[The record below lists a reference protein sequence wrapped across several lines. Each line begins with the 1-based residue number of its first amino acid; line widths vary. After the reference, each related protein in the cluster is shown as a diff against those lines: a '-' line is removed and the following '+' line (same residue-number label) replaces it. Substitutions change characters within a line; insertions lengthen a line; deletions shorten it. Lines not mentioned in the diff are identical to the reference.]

1 MTQSKR
7 FSLLHSLRA
16 FSRPFS
22 RAVSRA
28 FPAIAIV
35 FALQSPPA
43 HPRDT
48 AHSAGGPAAA
58 PIAAPGESVMVL
70 PAAAPAIP
78 ATASKDTADP
88 AARLSEDLEGAT
100 QALLQA
106 HPGQSAAVTLE
117 RGELSLLTRAWL
129 AGHAKR
135 TVDVQ
140 YFIWTADNVGRLA
153 MAGLLEAADRG
164 VHVRVLVDDFMLSTP
179 SDMLSAMDGHPNFE
193 IKVYNP
199 TTNAGVGFW
208 RRWWNLITGFRSVNQ
223 RMHNK
228 ALIVDGIL
236 AVTGGRNLADE
247 YFDFHH
253 GFNFRDRDIM
263 VAGPVAVEMQSAF
276 QTYWE
281 SPLSR
286 SVADLLPAPDPAVQD
301 SLRQAMKAYAA
312 DTLNFAPDVRAAL
325 LDLPGRF
332 PVVLDELAWGPARF
346 ITDAPGKNDGNSGLK
361 GGGATTRFLADL
373 LRSAKRSVT
382 IQSPYLIPDDTT
394 LGLFRSLT
402 ARGVAVRIS
411 TNSMANNDNLQAI
424 SGYCNR
430 RKDILAAGVQV
441 FEFKPEPDIQAR
453 LRERYRKE
461 ARIGPAPDSAPATAA
476 RPVFVIHAKTLVVD
490 GEKVFVGTFNLDPRS
505 MNLNTES
512 GIYMEDSRL
521 AGEVDS
527 AIAADMA
534 PENSWEASKE
544 TGDAH
549 APFWRRV
556 QVWFWGLLPI
566 ESIV

>member
-1 MTQSKR
+1 MIQTKPRSLS
-7 FSLLHSLRA
+7 FSLRPRLRA
-16 FSRPFS
+16 RSASVLVLLLPLLASLPPRSLASGIASRES
-22 RAVSRA
+22 
-28 FPAIAIV
+28 
-35 FALQSPPA
+35 
-43 HPRDT
+43 T
-48 AHSAGGPAAA
+48 AGPPAAA
-58 PIAAPGESVMVL
+58 AATEAASG
-70 PAAAPAIP
+70 PAV
-78 ATASKDTADP
+78 
-88 AARLSEDLEGAT
+88 RLIQDLEGET
-100 QALLQA
+100 RALLQA

-140 YFIWTADNVGRLA
+140 YFIWSADNIGRLA
-153 MAGLLEAADRG
+153 MAGLLEAADKG
-164 VHVRVLVDDFMLSTP
+164 VHVRVLVDDFMLKTP

-199 TTNAGVGFW
+199 TANAGVGFW
-208 RRWWNLITGFRSVNQ
+208 RRWWNLITGFRSANQ

-253 GFNFRDRDIM
+253 GFNFRDRDIL
-263 VAGPVAVEMQSAF
+263 VAGPVAGEMQSAF
-276 QTYWE
+276 QTYWD
-281 SPLSR
+281 SPLSH
-286 SVADLLPAPDPAVQD
+286 SVADLLTAPDPAAQD
-301 SLRQAMKAYAA
+301 SLRNGMKAYAA
-312 DTLNFAPDVRAAL
+312 DTANFAPDVRAAL
-325 LDLPGRF
+325 NALPGRF
-332 PVVLDELAWGPARF
+332 PVVLDELAWGEARF
-346 ITDAPGKNDGNSGLK
+346 ITDAPGKNDGSRGLK
-361 GGGATTRFLADL
+361 GGGATTRFLANL
-373 LRSAKRSVT
+373 LGSAKRSVT

-394 LGLFRSLT
+394 LGLFRSIT
-402 ARGVAVRIS
+402 ARGVTVRIS
-411 TNSMANNDNLQAI
+411 TNSLANNDNLQAI
-424 SGYCNR
+424 SGYRNR
-430 RKDILAAGVQV
+430 RKAILAAGVHV

-453 LRERYRKE
+453 LRERYRKD
-461 ARIGPAPDSAPATAA
+461 ARIGPAVDSTVTGTAA
-476 RPVFVIHAKTLVVD
+476 TPMERPIFVIHAKTLVVD
-490 GEKVFVGTFNLDPRS
+490 GEKLFVGTFNLDPRS

-512 GIYMEDSRL
+512 GIYLEDARI

-556 QVWFWGLLPI
+556 QAWFWGLLPI

>member
-1 MTQSKR
+1 MN
-7 FSLLHSLRA
+7 LLPIRLSAHPLRA
-16 FSRPFS
+16 LAASVLLFWLPSL
-22 RAVSRA
+22 
-28 FPAIAIV
+28 PA
-35 FALQSPPA
+35 PA
-43 HPRDT
+43 
-48 AHSAGGPAAA
+48 APAAA
-58 PIAAPGESVMVL
+58 L
-70 PAAAPAIP
+70 PAAA
-78 ATASKDTADP
+78 TAPKDTAEH
-88 AARLSEDLEGAT
+88 AARLVQDLEGET
-100 QALLQA
+100 RVLLSA

-129 AGHAKR
+129 AGHANR
-135 TVDVQ
+135 TLDVQ

-153 MAGLLEAADRG
+153 MAGLLDAADRG
-164 VHVRVLVDDFMLSTP
+164 VHVRVLVDDFMLKTP
-179 SDMLSAMDGHPNFE
+179 AAMLSAMDGHPNFE

-199 TTNAGVGFW
+199 TANAGVGFW
-208 RRWWNLITGFRSVNQ
+208 RRWWNLITGFRSANQ

-253 GFNFRDRDIM
+253 GFNFRDRDIL
-263 VAGPVAVEMQSAF
+263 VAGPVAEEMQTAF

-286 SVADLLPAPDPAVQD
+286 SVADLLIAPDSAAQD
-301 SLRQAMKAYAA
+301 SLRGAMQAYAA
-312 DTLNFAPDVRAAL
+312 DTANFAPDVRAAL
-325 LDLPGRF
+325 IDLPGRF
-332 PVVLDELAWGPARF
+332 PVVLDELAWGRARF
-346 ITDAPGKNDGNSGLK
+346 ITDAPGKNDGSRGLK
-361 GGGATTRFLADL
+361 GGGATTHFLADM

-382 IQSPYLIPDDTT
+382 VQSPYLIPDDTT

-424 SGYCNR
+424 SGYRNR
-430 RKDILAAGVQV
+430 RKAILAAGVQV

-453 LRERYRKE
+453 LRERYRKD
-461 ARIGPAPDSAPATAA
+461 ARIGPASESGAAAPSGPE

-490 GEKVFVGTFNLDPRS
+490 GEKLFVGTFNLDPRS

-512 GIYMEDSRL
+512 GIYLEDARI
-521 AGEVDS
+521 AGQVDS

-534 PENSWEASKE
+534 PENSWEAAKE
-544 TGDAH
+544 TGDAY

-556 QVWFWGLLPI
+556 QAWFWGLLPI

>member
-1 MTQSKR
+1 MTQSKC
-7 FSLLHSLRA
+7 SSWLLSLRPLSRGFSHGFSKIA
-16 FSRPFS
+16 F
-22 RAVSRA
+22 
-28 FPAIAIV
+28 V
-35 FALQSPPA
+35 FALLSPLA
-43 HPRDT
+43 RATD
-48 AHSAGGPAAA
+48 AGLSTQAPAAV
-58 PIAAPGESVMVL
+58 PTVAAS
-70 PAAAPAIP
+70 
-78 ATASKDTADP
+78 ATADTGDP
-88 AARLSEDLEGAT
+88 SARLSEDLEGAT
-100 QALLQA
+100 RALLLA

-164 VHVRVLVDDFMLSTP
+164 VHVRVLVDDFMLKTP
-179 SDMLSAMDGHPNFE
+179 SAMLSAMDGHPNFE

-199 TTNAGVGFW
+199 TSNAGVGFW
-208 RRWWNLITGFRSVNQ
+208 KRWWNLITGFRSVNQ

-253 GFNFRDRDIM
+253 GFNFRDRDIL
-263 VAGPVAVEMQSAF
+263 VAGPVAEEMQSAF

-286 SVADLLPAPDPAVQD
+286 SVAALLTAPDSSAQD
-301 SLRQAMKAYAA
+301 SLRRGMKAYAA

-325 LDLPGRF
+325 IDLPGRF
-332 PVVLDELAWGPARF
+332 PLVLDELAWGPAKF

-361 GGGATTRFLADL
+361 GGGATTHFLADL
-373 LRSAKRSVT
+373 LRSAKRTVT

-402 ARGVAVRIS
+402 ARGVSVRIS

-424 SGYCNR
+424 SGYLNR
-430 RKDILAAGVQV
+430 RKAILAAGVQV

-461 ARIGPAPDSAPATAA
+461 ARIGPAADSAPATGAAPAKGSVASAA

-490 GEKVFVGTFNLDPRS
+490 GEKLFVGTFNLDPRS

-512 GIYMEDSRL
+512 GIYLEDPRI
-521 AGEVDS
+521 GGQVDS

-534 PENSWEASKE
+534 PENSWDASKE

>member
-1 MTQSKR
+1 MTLSPIR
-7 FSLLHSLRA
+7 FS
-16 FSRPFS
+16 
-22 RAVSRA
+22 
-28 FPAIAIV
+28 
-35 FALQSPPA
+35 AL
-43 HPRDT
+43 T
-48 AHSAGGPAAA
+48 AHALRTLSAVALALLIQSVPARASA
-58 PIAAPGESVMVL
+58 SGMSSSGSTVPL
-70 PAAAPAIP
+70 PAAASP
-78 ATASKDTADP
+78 KDTADP
-88 AARLSEDLEGAT
+88 AVRLVQDLEGET
-100 QALLQA
+100 RALLRA

-135 TVDVQ
+135 TLDVQ

-164 VHVRVLVDDFMLSTP
+164 VQVRVLVDDFMLKTP
-179 SDMLSAMDGHPNFE
+179 PAMLSAMDGHPNFE

-199 TTNAGVGFW
+199 TANAGVGFW
-208 RRWWNLITGFRSVNQ
+208 RRWWNLLTGFRAANQ

-236 AVTGGRNLADE
+236 SVTGGRNLADE
-247 YFDFHH
+247 YFDFHR

-263 VAGPVAVEMQSAF
+263 VAGPVVDEMGTSF
-276 QTYWE
+276 QAYWD

-286 SVADLLPAPDPAVQD
+286 SVSELLIAPDPAAQD
-301 SLRQAMKAYAA
+301 SLRGAMKAYAA
-312 DTLNFAPDVRAAL
+312 DTANFAPDVREAL
-325 LDLPGRF
+325 RDLPGRF
-332 PVVLDELAWGPARF
+332 PVVLQELAWGPARF
-346 ITDAPGKNDGNSGLK
+346 ITDAPGKNDGSQGL
-361 GGGATTRFLADL
+361 GGGGDATRFLADL
-373 LRSAKRSVT
+373 LRSARRSVT
-382 IQSPYLIPDDTT
+382 IQSPYLIPDDAT
-394 LGLFRSLT
+394 LGLFRALT

-424 SGYCNR
+424 SGYLNR

-441 FEFKPEPDIQAR
+441 FEFKPEPGIQAR
-453 LRERYRKE
+453 LRDRYRKDP
-461 ARIGPAPDSAPATAA
+461 RIGPAPESTAA
-476 RPVFVIHAKTLVVD
+476 AIGITAGAEDAAGKAPTAGIATERPIFVIHAKTLVVD

-512 GIYMEDSRL
+512 GIYLEDARM
-521 AGEVDS
+521 AREVDS

-534 PENSWEASKE
+534 PENSWDASKE
-544 TGDAH
+544 TGDSH

-566 ESIV
+566 ESIL